1 MMISS
6 KAQIGI
12 CCGPEVCGFAAEWA
26 HAFLCVF
33 HGVFILDEE
42 NEPVGAVMA

>member
-26 HAFLCVF
+26 HACLCGV
-33 HGVFILDEE
+33 HGAFNLAEE
-42 NEPVGAVMA
+42 NEPVGAVMV